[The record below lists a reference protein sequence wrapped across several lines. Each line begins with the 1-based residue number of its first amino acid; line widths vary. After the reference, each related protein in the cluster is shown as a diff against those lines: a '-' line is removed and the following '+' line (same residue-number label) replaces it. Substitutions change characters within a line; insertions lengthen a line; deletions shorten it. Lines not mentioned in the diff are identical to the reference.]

1 MPSIKTE
8 PVVAITGALVAVAEV
23 FTARYLHGAPGDVA
37 VIVEP
42 LLAAAVVRSLVTPV
56 RRLVSAVEK
65 RTGLTSVQLDAVAG
79 QVLEQ
84 VGQAPQVKG
93 DPAVAAALQEI
104 SSALSTLPAA
114 VIEHA
119 DIVSAAPTPVTVALA
134 TPATAPEPEP
144 APPATPEPASLTPAA
159 DAPVEWP
166 GTAPG
171 PDAPAEPVGAVLA
184 SLTPADPTTSQP
196 AA

>member
-8 PVVAITGALVAVAEV
+8 PVVTITGALVAVAEI

-42 LLAAAVVRSLVTPV
+42 LLAAAVVRGLVTPV

-65 RTGLTSVQLDAVAG
+65 RTGLTSVQLDAVTG
-79 QVLEQ
+79 QILEQ
-84 VGQAPQVKG
+84 VGQVPLVKN

-119 DIVSAAPTPVTVALA
+119 DIVSAAAPVPVTAELKVF
-134 TPATAPEPEP
+134 APEPGAVVTDTPKPAEP
-144 APPATPEPASLTPAA
+144 PVTPSGVSP
-159 DAPVEWP
+159 PVEWP
-166 GTAPG
+166 GSPPAAET
-171 PDAPAEPVGAVLA
+171 PAEPVGAVVA
-184 SLTPADPTTSQP
+184 TPVA
-196 AA
+196 